1 MKIKRTAWL
10 IIGIGIFVIA
20 AASLYVLYQNQVDQR
35 QEAKDTLAE
44 AQEELQTLYIER
56 AALEGDLEDI
66 EAELAQWQAEI
77 EQMEEQ
83 LAQAI
88 VDSGQAQEGFPVS
101 IDGIEYEEI
110 LFALADNSGIEIA
123 RLSSGGQGTSAIE
136 GIVYT
141 TASFNMEV
149 HGQVLDILGYI
160 NAIVTDDGFGT
171 AVVAPVN
178 INVPEPLNGEQIEG
192 MEEEI
197 RDSLLAEALME
208 ITTDQIV
215 DFTLESIDQVV
226 GDEFIN
232 ILINPEGLGAGD
244 GALDALSIAEMAENI
259 RQKIAGSIYIEQGYE
274 GLLSGELAEL
284 IAEQIAASA
293 VNRVVGSLVE
303 EVSELI
309 VAIGEEG
316 YDYDDLV
323 ELLGEDMAQLLGEE
337 IAGGFA
343 GNISGLLNEYIAELI
358 EARMLDSVMA
368 TVEAAV
374 GPLAAEKIEEME
386 MPSANI
392 EIVIYAYPGEGG

>member
-1 MKIKRTAWL
+1 
-10 IIGIGIFVIA
+10 
-20 AASLYVLYQNQVDQR
+20 
-35 QEAKDTLAE
+35 
-44 AQEELQTLYIER
+44 
-56 AALEGDLEDI
+56 
-66 EAELAQWQAEI
+66 
-77 EQMEEQ
+77 
-83 LAQAI
+83 
-88 VDSGQAQEGFPVS
+88 
-101 IDGIEYEEI
+101 
-110 LFALADNSGIEIA
+110 
-123 RLSSGGQGTSAIE
+123 
-136 GIVYT
+136 
-141 TASFNMEV
+141 
-149 HGQVLDILGYI
+149 
-160 NAIVTDDGFGT
+160 
-171 AVVAPVN
+171 
-178 INVPEPLNGEQIEG
+178 
-192 MEEEI
+192 
-197 RDSLLAEALME
+197 LME